1 MDVYSKYFSVIV
13 SASLK
18 FLMGSVIGLALELTW
33 WETMN
38 CTIIGMMLSVITFTF
53 LGRFI
58 QTAWQRLRK
67 SPPKRFSKRSRW
79 AIIVYNRFGIAGIA
93 FLTPLIFTP
102 IVGTLIALSFKIPPL
117 KIIAW
122 MTVFAVIWGLIVSI
136 ALYNIPGL
144 QRFL

>member
-1 MDVYSKYFSVIV
+1 M
-13 SASLK
+13 
-18 FLMGSVIGLALELTW
+18 
-33 WETMN
+33 
-38 CTIIGMMLSVITFTF
+38 
-53 LGRFI
+53 
-58 QTAWQRLRK
+58 
-67 SPPKRFSKRSRW
+67 
-79 AIIVYNRFGIAGIA
+79 AGIA

-122 MTVFAVIWGLIVSI
+122 MTVFAIVWGLIVSI